1 MTLKQVR
8 NYLNIELRGE
18 LMKSS
23 QAEQFEAILKEQ
35 QKILERLAIQALIT
49 TKVTKIKTLKQNS
62 TAELAELAS
71 AMDHQTTQVLPES
84 LAGALQGKTAQA
96 AKSYLGAIKC
106 PKLVTPLQE
115 VGDETN

>member
-1 MTLKQVR
+1 
-8 NYLNIELRGE
+8 
-18 LMKSS
+18 
-23 QAEQFEAILKEQ
+23 
-35 QKILERLAIQALIT
+35 
-49 TKVTKIKTLKQNS
+49 
-62 TAELAELAS
+62 
-71 AMDHQTTQVLPES
+71 MDHQTTQVLPES

>member
-1 MTLKQVR
+1 
-8 NYLNIELRGE
+8 
-18 LMKSS
+18 MKSS

-96 AKSYLGAIKC
+96 AKEYLATIKR
-106 PKLVTPLQE
+106 PELEVPIRE
-115 VGDETN
+115 VGRWVQSNKR